1 MRNIKKRTEEKWTEH
16 QGPVGHHQADQHT
29 DTGSPRRKRD
39 SETGRI
45 FKEIMDKFSIFDK
58 SLEYKYQRK
67 QNTNRAS
74 VSQMKRAVGSDGC
87 TIRPQNRS
95 Y

>member
-1 MRNIKKRTEEKWTEH
+1 
-16 QGPVGHHQADQHT
+16 
-29 DTGSPRRKRD
+29 
-39 SETGRI
+39 
-45 FKEIMDKFSIFDK
+45 MDKFSIFDK

-95 Y
+95 YYVIPLK